1 MAVEKIEAVYKKNPL
16 VEQVWV
22 YGNSLE
28 SALVAVVV
36 PVKAALVA
44 ALAGA
49 GVTAPAGE
57 DLAALAARPEAP
69 AAVLASLTA
78 TGKAAKLKGFELA
91 RAVHL
96 DAHQFCV
103 EDDTM
108 TPTFKLKRPQL
119 QKRYQGVV
127 DGLYAGM
134 KAEAEARE
142 AAGGRAAVA

>member
-1 MAVEKIEAVYKKNPL
+1 M
-16 VEQVWV
+16 WV
-22 YGNSLE
+22 YGNSFE

-36 PVKAALVA
+36 PVKAALKS
-44 ALAGA
+44 ALAEK
-49 GVTAPAGE
+49 GVTVPATE
-57 DLAALAARPEAP
+57 ELAAMAARPEAR

-78 TGKAAKLKGFELA
+78 TGKDAKLKGFELA

-96 DAHQFCV
+96 DAHQFSV

-127 DGLYAGM
+127 DALYAAM
-134 KAEAEARE
+134 KVEAEARE
-142 AAGGRAAVA
+142 AAGAPRAAVA